1 MKCILYCIIY
11 LYHENEEHLQAYAPK
26 KRKNSMSNFIELC
39 RQRKVSPDKFD
50 DYVDEWHD
58 SDSALPL
65 HEYLGMTQEEYARV
79 LTSSDVCGSN
89 ESIVNAP
96 SGNETI

>member
-1 MKCILYCIIY
+1 
-11 LYHENEEHLQAYAPK
+11 
-26 KRKNSMSNFIELC
+26 MSNFIELC
-39 RQRKVSPDKFD
+39 RQGKVSPDELD
-50 DYVDEWHD
+50 DYVDAWHD

-79 LTSSDVCGSN
+79 LTSSDVCRSI
-89 ESIVNAP
+89 EAIVNAL

>member
-1 MKCILYCIIY
+1 M
-11 LYHENEEHLQAYAPK
+11 
-26 KRKNSMSNFIELC
+26 
-39 RQRKVSPDKFD
+39 SPDELD
-50 DYVDEWHD
+50 DYVDAWHD

-79 LTSSDVCGSN
+79 LTSSDVCRSI
-89 ESIVNAP
+89 EAIVNAL